1 MAGRKRKNRNWARD
15 KQRDVYTRRAREAGY
30 RSRAA
35 YKLQQI
41 DERDHVLRG
50 ASNVLDLGAAPG
62 GWSQYVRVRLPGCN
76 VVAVDLLPMDPI
88 EGVTLIEGDFTD
100 PGVRERLLA
109 AAGPGGFDLV
119 ISDMAPN
126 ITGIKDVDQAN
137 SAELVEQ
144 AITFSSRV
152 LAKNGKLVV
161 KLFEGGEAAGIR
173 RLGERLFR
181 HCAVRKPGA
190 SRSKSR
196 EIYLLL
202 RQPRG

>member
-1 MAGRKRKNRNWARD
+1 MAGRKRKTRNWARE

-41 DERDHVLRG
+41 DERDRLLKGVG
-50 ASNVLDLGAAPG
+50 NVLDLGSAPG
-62 GWSQYVRVRLPGCN
+62 GWSQYVRARLPRGT
-76 VVAVDLLPMDPI
+76 VVAVDLLPMDAI
-88 EGVTLIEGDFTD
+88 EGVTFIEGDFTD
-100 PGVRERLLA
+100 WGIQERLSA
-109 AAGPGGFDLV
+109 AAGPDGFDLV

-126 ITGIKDVDQAN
+126 ITGINDVDQAN
-137 SAELVEQ
+137 SADLVEK

-161 KLFEGGEAAGIR
+161 KLFEGSEAAGIR

-190 SRSKSR
+190 SRGKSR
-196 EIYLLL
+196 EVYLLL